1 MKTGSEVGPA
11 SPSSRKVYPEEGS
24 KRKLWIPFA
33 PERDTVGG
41 ALSDLKEACESGIS
55 ESTIIILH
63 INGRSL
69 VTQELPPGCSK

>member
-1 MKTGSEVGPA
+1 MDTLC
-11 SPSSRKVYPEEGS
+11 SREGYC
-24 KRKLWIPFA
+24 R
-33 PERDTVGG
+33 G

-55 ESTIIILH
+55 ESTIIMFH